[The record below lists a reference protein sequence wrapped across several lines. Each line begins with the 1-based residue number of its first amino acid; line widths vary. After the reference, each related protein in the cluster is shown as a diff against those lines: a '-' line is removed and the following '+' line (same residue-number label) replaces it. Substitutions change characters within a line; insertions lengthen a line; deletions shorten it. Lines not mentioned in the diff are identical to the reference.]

1 LATLIDYICMAVM
14 STNECLITR
23 RWFAEQIAKDENN
36 CKNKQKLEQSKE
48 PITFYVITPANH
60 FPPHSLFFDKYGL
73 PHKQILFSAEAE
85 PAADNGCELYYNA

>member
-1 LATLIDYICMAVM
+1 MATLIDYICMAAM
-14 STNECLITR
+14 STNVCLITR

-60 FPPHSLFFDKYGL
+60 FPPHSLFFGKNGL
-73 PHKQILFSAEAE
+73 LHKQILFAAEAE
-85 PAADNGCELYYNA
+85 PAADNWGEFYHYA